1 MLKAKKRH
9 KCIWEVQFSHLFLR
23 CWSKQ
28 PQPWK
33 SQPQLFEK
41 SCVVVGSS
49 KLSEVKPVFAAGAIK
64 VTFLHVSMWRLI
76 GASLSWTFL
85 SLTCS
90 LTDSFTL
97 FSLNNLFFPQL
108 DEFLH
113 EKKKLN
119 IIFWTEVA
127 SLLLSLPLHLLS
139 PLPLKALLPP
149 LSTFTRNVQTNFIY
163 SRISSS
169 VSVSCVFFR
178 SSLSNRAAGAPGCR
192 SSQWWSPWRPPSSTP
207 TSPRAAPPRTQN
219 TSEHTHGAPWGERH
233 CFTCIK
239 SNCT

>member
-1 MLKAKKRH
+1 MYLRGPVQPPVSALLVKAATALKISASV
-9 KCIWEVQFSHLFLR
+9 IWKILCSCQ
-23 CWSKQ
+23 KQ
-28 PQPWK
+28 QTIRG
-33 SQPQLFEK
+33 QTY
-41 SCVVVGSS
+41 
-49 KLSEVKPVFAAGAIK
+49 VFAAGAIK

-76 GASLSWTFL
+76 GASLRWTFL

-90 LTDSFTL
+90 LTGSFTL
-97 FSLNNLFFPQL
+97 FSLNNLFFSQS

-113 EKKKLN
+113 EKKKWN

-163 SRISSS
+163 SRVSSS

-178 SSLSNRAAGAPGCR
+178 SSPSNRAAGAPGCR

-219 TSEHTHGAPWGERH
+219 TSEHTRSAVRRASLLYLY
-233 CFTCIK
+233 K
-239 SNCT
+239 V

>member
-41 SCVVVGSS
+41 SCVVVRSS

-64 VTFLHVSMWRLI
+64 VTFLHFNWSQPQVDIFVTYMQFDWFIYVVLV
-76 GASLSWTFL
+76 
-85 SLTCS
+85 
-90 LTDSFTL
+90 
-97 FSLNNLFFPQL
+97 NNLFFPQS

-113 EKKKLN
+113 EKKKWN

-139 PLPLKALLPP
+139 PLPLKALLLP

-163 SRISSS
+163 SRVSSS

-178 SSLSNRAAGAPGCR
+178 SFLSNRAAGAPGCR